1 MILSLNSEISRIE
14 GVTLFGGVILYT
26 VYNYYLSV
34 KEFKLARAGAGTA
47 VECEAEAELDDIGFI
62 ESRVKQIVLII
73 AGIAC
78 VVIGAQTL
86 IDAAVIVM
94 KKFGVDEKF
103 IGLTIVAFGTSLPE
117 LATSVVAAMRKQMD
131 ISIGNL
137 IGSNVFNILSVIGA
151 ASIIRPIPIPGGF
164 IESGL
169 IIDYGV
175 MMLISFLPLVMMWK
189 DSTVSRK
196 DGFILL
202 SCYIGYLSYLVYRS

>member
-1 MILSLNSEISRIE
+1 
-14 GVTLFGGVILYT
+14 VTLFSGVILYT
-26 VYNYYLSV
+26 VYNYYLSA
-34 KEFKLARAGAGTA
+34 KEFKLAQAGAGSV
-47 VECEAEAELDDIGFI
+47 VEVEAESELDDIGFVD
-62 ESRVKQIVLII
+62 SRIKQIILIV

-78 VVIGAQTL
+78 VVIGAQVL
-86 IDAAVIVM
+86 IDAAIIVM

-137 IGSNVFNILSVIGA
+137 IGSNVFNILSVIGL
-151 ASIIRPIPIPGGF
+151 ASMINPIPIPGGL

-175 MMLISFLPLVMMWK
+175 MMLVSFLPLVMMWK
-189 DSTVSRK
+189 DSTVTRK
-196 DGFILL
+196 DGVILL
-202 SCYIGYLSYLVYRS
+202 SCYIGYLSYLVYKT